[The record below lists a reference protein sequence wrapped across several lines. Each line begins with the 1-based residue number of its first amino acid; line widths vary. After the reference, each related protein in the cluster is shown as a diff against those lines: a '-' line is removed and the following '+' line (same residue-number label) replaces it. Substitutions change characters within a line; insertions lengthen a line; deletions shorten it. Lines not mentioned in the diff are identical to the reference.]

1 MSRSRYTPGEIDR
14 LRVTD
19 DFLPP
24 PAELVATA
32 KGRVMDERDEELDEK
47 SWEIRETFAYFG
59 LAYYMACCL
68 EVGLAHSLMY
78 GEFLMQE
85 HQKLVAAKGRGFDRK
100 RYERDFDAF
109 MEKHF
114 AKTMGGVA
122 QLASKLPN
130 FSDELK
136 KRIEEARKRRNF
148 LAHHYWRERSV
159 KFANSCGRE
168 EMREEL
174 AADRD
179 MFAKLD
185 KDIDEAMKSTR
196 VKLNIDDKKLA
207 EFGVRMMQQMIDGT
221 YEEDEP
227 HSPANS

>member
-1 MSRSRYTPGEIDR
+1 M
-14 LRVTD
+14 
-19 DFLPP
+19 
-24 PAELVATA
+24 
-32 KGRVMDERDEELDEK
+32 
-47 SWEIRETFAYFG
+47 
-59 LAYYMACCL
+59 
-68 EVGLAHSLMY
+68 
-78 GEFLMQE
+78 
-85 HQKLVAAKGRGFDRK
+85 
-100 RYERDFDAF
+100 
-109 MEKHF
+109 
-114 AKTMGGVA
+114 
-122 QLASKLPN
+122 
-130 FSDELK
+130 
-136 KRIEEARKRRNF
+136 
-148 LAHHYWRERSV
+148 

-207 EFGVRMMQQMIDGT
+207 EFGARMMQQMIDGT